1 MEFMVLDKNYD
12 GIAMIDTFTSAI
24 WTVRYDEA
32 GDFEIYIPVQL
43 DYIQAMQIG
52 NYLWNRDSDRL
63 MIIETV
69 EIETDAEQGPQLIV
83 TGRSLESILDR
94 RIVTSSQNFSGNLQS
109 VLFAIIQNEVI
120 SSGGT
125 RRIPGFSLKTSSDSR
140 ITSISISE
148 LSIRGENVYDV
159 VCSLCQANK
168 VGWRILPKGA
178 GGFEFELY
186 VGVDRSYAQ
195 SVNPYVTFSPS
206 FENLLN
212 SNYIKSFKSY
222 KNSIYAVGTY
232 QKEVILQ
239 NKYKDDNGEWVVEEQ
254 TTYEEAEVVTWQ
266 YSETATPS
274 GLARREMFIDNG
286 GVNDGEQ
293 GGEYATWNA
302 VNKEKAIAELG
313 EHQTTTAFEGE
324 LEATRQYIYRE
335 DFNIGDIVQVE
346 NEFGITGTVYISEI
360 VFSQDANGITIT
372 PTFTSTEDETIG

>member
-12 GIAMIDTFTSAI
+12 GITMIDTFTSAI

-32 GDFEIYIPVQL
+32 GDFEIYTPVRL

-63 MIIETV
+63 MVIETV
-69 EIETDAEQGPQLIV
+69 EIETDAEEGPQLIV

-372 PTFTSTEDETIG
+372 PTFTSTENETIG

>member
-1 MEFMVLDKNYD
+1 MEFMVLNKNYD

-32 GDFEIYIPVQL
+32 GDFEIYTPVRL
-43 DYIQAMQIG
+43 DYIQVMQIG

-63 MIIETV
+63 MVIETV
-69 EIETDAEQGPQLIV
+69 EIETDSEEGPQLII

-120 SSGGT
+120 SSDET
-125 RRIPGFSLKTSSDSR
+125 RQIPGFSLKANSDSR

-168 VGWRILPKGA
+168 VGWRILPKGT

-186 VGVDRSYAQ
+186 VGTDRSYAQ

-324 LEATRQYIYRE
+324 LEATRQYIYGE

-360 VFSQDANGITIT
+360 VFSQDVNGITIT